1 MIMKPLKVVG
11 RIVLIILHALANA
24 SKKIV
29 GKFFANPRVRI
40 ACMAYA
46 RHAENILLASIIV
59 SGIALLLY
67 LILFARNSAMGD
79 IELIAKSVAVFAGFA
94 LPGVPAL
101 VIMYQLENYKLQMK
115 KALVEAK

>member
-11 RIVLIILHALANA
+11 RIALIVLHAIANC

-46 RHAENILLASIIV
+46 RHAENILIASILI
-59 SGIALLLY
+59 SGIALFLY
-67 LILFARNSAMGD
+67 LMLFARNSGMGD
-79 IELIAKSVAVFAGFA
+79 FELITKSVGVFVGFI

-115 KALVEAK
+115 KTLVEVK